1 VDAPKTKTRPK
12 VDAKPKADAPVKLA
26 HADPVRSLL
35 PADIGQLAARE
46 AHGARDNNKA
56 AR

>member
-1 VDAPKTKTRPK
+1 MEDAPKPKARPR
-12 VDAKPKADAPVKLA
+12 ADAPVKLA
-26 HADPVRSLL
+26 HADPIRSLL

-46 AHGARDNNKA
+46 AHGTRDSSKA